1 MTEERITETETP
13 TGNVHTTHT
22 VVSDDGARSG
32 GGSGWLIALVL
43 IIAAIVGIYIYSQ
56 QSGAEVSKDN
66 AVAAAADNV
75 SEAAQ
80 NVGDAAKDVADGN

>member
-1 MTEERITETETP
+1 MTEERITEIETP
-13 TGNVHTTHT
+13 TGDVHTTRT
-22 VVSDDGARSG
+22 VLTDDRASNG
-32 GGSGWLIALVL
+32 GGAGWLIALVL
-43 IIAAIVGIYIYSQ
+43 IVVAVVGIYIFSQ